1 MVVARRVDALLR
13 AALLQLLQE
22 WLHHIVAKPAVLEL
36 LILERRLRAD
46 LVLERPRRSS
56 TCQFSALGQLPRCR
70 VVRGDAAGGAAAF
83 FAVGATAA
91 GAGGRRSIGS
101 SWRGGLFCAAEASL
115 DIEVSP
121 GQRRILAGALSG
133 GPAAASVGSPGTPR
147 MLRVERRELE
157 KPTLTK
163 PTLVDFLK

>member
-101 SWRGGLFCAAEASL
+101 SLRRFVCAAEASL